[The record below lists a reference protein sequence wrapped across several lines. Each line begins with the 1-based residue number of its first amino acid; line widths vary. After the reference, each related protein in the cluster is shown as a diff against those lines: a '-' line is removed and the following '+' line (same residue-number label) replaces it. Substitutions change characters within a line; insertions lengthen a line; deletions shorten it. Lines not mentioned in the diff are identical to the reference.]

1 MPDEKGVSFLSDSAP
16 PTAVVLPKPGELPDH
31 LRQGRARQIAR
42 KQSLRARAAAGMTD
56 AEVEGILLSQLSP
69 EHRRVAQ
76 LRAQGLRPIQIARVT
91 GYNRQNLYVILARP
105 EVKAAQAWYAKS
117 LHEKVGQVQEMAA
130 NALPRV
136 MEKLSAALEN
146 PDVDPRH
153 LTSGAQTLGKLMM
166 IGEAKAGDHVRQK
179 IVINLSPD
187 AARQLGVGGVGKLAS
202 ASPIE
207 WEEVVEIVAETE
219 RE

>member
-1 MPDEKGVSFLSDSAP
+1 MSVASDMPEPSTEVVAPAP
-16 PTAVVLPKPGELPDH
+16 PSGLPDH
-31 LRQGRARQIAR
+31 LRQGRANQIAR
-42 KQSLRARAAAGMTD
+42 RAALRARASAGLSD
-56 AEVEGILLSQLSP
+56 ADVEGVLLSQLNP

-76 LRAQGLRPIQIARVT
+76 LRAQGLRPIQIGRVT
-91 GYNRQNLYVILARP
+91 GYNRKHIYHILKMP
-105 EVKAAQAWYAKS
+105 EVKAAQTWYAKS

-136 MEKLSAALEN
+136 MEKLSLALEN

-166 IGEAKAGDHVRQK
+166 IGEAKAGDHVKQK

-187 AARQLGVGGVGKLAS
+187 AARQLGVGGVGKLA
-202 ASPIE
+202 AAAPVE
-207 WEEVVEIVAETE
+207 WEEVVEVGTEET
-219 RE
+219 R

>member
-1 MPDEKGVSFLSDSAP
+1 MS
-16 PTAVVLPKPGELPDH
+16 
-31 LRQGRARQIAR
+31 
-42 KQSLRARAAAGMTD
+42 D

-91 GYNRQNLYVILARP
+91 GYNRQNLYNILKMP

-130 NALPRV
+130 NALPRAV
-136 MEKLSAALEN
+136 EKMTALLEKDGGKN
-146 PDVDPRH
+146 EDGSVRTEIDPRH
-153 LTSGAQTLGKLMM
+153 LIAATQTLGKLMV
-166 IGEAKAGDHVRQK
+166 IGEHKAGDHVKQK

-187 AARQLGVGGVGKLAS
+187 AARQLGVGGVGKLAA

-207 WEEVVEIVAETE
+207 WEEVIEVASEET
-219 RE
+219 R

>member
-1 MPDEKGVSFLSDSAP
+1 MPEPSTEV
-16 PTAVVLPKPGELPDH
+16 AVVPPSGLPDH

-42 KQSLRARAAAGMTD
+42 KQSLRARVVAGLSE
-56 AEVEGILLSQLSP
+56 AEVEGVLLGQLNP

-76 LRAQGLRPIQIARVT
+76 LRAQGMRPIQIGRVT
-91 GYNRQNLYVILARP
+91 GYTRQHLYNILKMP

-117 LHEKVGQVQEMAA
+117 LHEKVGQVQQMAA

-166 IGEAKAGDHVRQK
+166 IGEQKAGDSVRQK

-187 AARQLGVGGVGKLAS
+187 AARQLGVGGVGKLAV

-207 WEEVVEIVAETE
+207 WEEVVEIAAEE
-219 RE
+219 PR